1 MQERPGACRKN
12 AGQSEIVMFDKAYMD
27 FNHLRE
33 LTERGI
39 YWVSRAKDNLRYK
52 VLERL
57 QSTDISIWT
66 IC

>member
-1 MQERPGACRKN
+1 
-12 AGQSEIVMFDKAYMD
+12 MD